1 MFEQSLWQNLRYLR
15 AVLAGRIYHFV
26 QSDGNKTPPSRG
38 THVLSK
44 QKQKTPLGLNERD
57 NGSYQSFYQKRY
69 DISVYVGFSYPKIT
83 LSITFKTRR
92 KDNYRPA
99 GVPKS
104 TVHCLKTPCFFLAK
118 KKNSTNKTG
127 LSEFNLKLFF
137 AYCSSQNSSL
147 QVGL

>member
-26 QSDGNKTPPSRG
+26 QSDGNKTPLPGVPMSCQ
-38 THVLSK
+38 SK
-44 QKQKTPLGLNERD
+44 NKKTPLGLNERD

-69 DISVYVGFSYPKIT
+69 DISVYMGFSYPKIT

-118 KKNSTNKTG
+118 KKIQRTRQV
-127 LSEFNLKLFF
+127 LVNLT
-137 AYCSSQNSSL
+137 
-147 QVGL
+147 

>member
-1 MFEQSLWQNLRYLR
+1 MSRIFVRICDIYKLYWQAEFTILFNQTVTRPPLPGVPMSCQSK
-15 AVLAGRIYHFV
+15 
-26 QSDGNKTPPSRG
+26 NK
-38 THVLSK
+38 
-44 QKQKTPLGLNERD
+44 KTPLGLNERD

-69 DISVYVGFSYPKIT
+69 DISVYMGFSYPKIT
-83 LSITFKTRR
+83 LPITFKTRR

-104 TVHCLKTPCFFLAK
+104 TVHCLKTLCFFLAK

-137 AYCSSQNSSL
+137 AYCSSQD
-147 QVGL
+147 